1 MKILQRVL
9 VLSVAAL
16 LIFGALSANA
26 QAAERR
32 GGYSARAGA
41 GHHGGNRVHRAPRAQ
56 GFNRGGR
63 DFYRGGRG
71 YYRGGRGS
79 YRGGR
84 GYYRGGRGYYRGG
97 RGYYRGGRG
106 YYRGGRGY
114 YRGGHRVRRHA
125 GHRGYFYRGYV
136 GCRPTFSFFYDSY
149 GNRIRL
155 IGSGC
160 F

>member
-1 MKILQRVL
+1 MKTLQRVL

-16 LIFGALSANA
+16 VIFGALSANA

-41 GHHGGNRVHRAPRAQ
+41 GQHGGNRVHRAPRAR
-56 GFNRGGR
+56 GLNRGGR

-71 YYRGGRGS
+71 YYW
-79 YRGGR
+79 
-84 GYYRGGRGYYRGG
+84 
-97 RGYYRGGRG
+97 
-106 YYRGGRGY
+106 
-114 YRGGHRVRRHA
+114 GGHRVWRHA

>member
-71 YYRGGRGS
+71 YYRGGRG
-79 YRGGR
+79 
-84 GYYRGGRGYYRGG
+84 
-97 RGYYRGGRG
+97 
-106 YYRGGRGY
+106 Y

-136 GCRPTFSFFYDSY
+136 GCQPTFSFFYDSY

>member
-16 LIFGALSANA
+16 VIFGALSANA

-41 GHHGGNRVHRAPRAQ
+41 GQHGGNRVHRAPRAQ

-63 DFYRGGRG
+63 DF
-71 YYRGGRGS
+71 

-114 YRGGHRVRRHA
+114 YRGGRGFYRGGRGFYRG